1 LAAGVGETLGG
12 LLNATF
18 GNAVEMI
25 LAVYALREGL
35 VDVVQDSLLGS
46 ILSNLLLVLGG
57 CFFVGGMKFH
67 TQKFNPDGTRM
78 QSSLLLLAV
87 LALAIP
93 TMVMSGS
100 KHQDEEQG
108 LEASLAISRGASI
121 TLAALYVFYLIF
133 QLKTHPEQFVAE
145 GGDEEEVE
153 SEMSIGCAIVM
164 LSVVTVVV
172 AVCSELLVGTIE
184 EVTEKWKLSRAF
196 VGVVLLPIVGNAA
209 EHATA
214 VTVAYKD
221 KMDLALG
228 VALGSSTQIAL
239 LVVPV
244 CVMSGWIIGVPMDLN
259 FKPVAT
265 GILLLTV
272 LIVCGLTSDG
282 QSNWMEGV
290 MLLAAY
296 FLIAVTFATCHD

>member
-1 LAAGVGETLGG
+1 
-12 LLNATF
+12 
-18 GNAVEMI
+18 
-25 LAVYALREGL
+25 
-35 VDVVQDSLLGS
+35 
-46 ILSNLLLVLGG
+46 
-57 CFFVGGMKFH
+57 
-67 TQKFNPDGTRM
+67 
-78 QSSLLLLAV
+78 
-87 LALAIP
+87 
-93 TMVMSGS
+93 
-100 KHQDEEQG
+100 
-108 LEASLAISRGASI
+108 LAISRGASF
-121 TLAALYVFYLIF
+121 TLALLYVFYLIF
-133 QLKTHPEQFVAE
+133 QLKTHPEEFAAE
-145 GGDEEEVE
+145 SGDEEEVE
-153 SEMSIGCAIVM
+153 SEMSIGCAILM
-164 LSVVTVVV
+164 LSVVTVIV

-184 EVTEKWKLSRAF
+184 EVTEKWNLSRAF

-221 KMDLALG
+221 KMDLSLG

-296 FLIAVTFATCHD
+296 FLIAVTFSRL